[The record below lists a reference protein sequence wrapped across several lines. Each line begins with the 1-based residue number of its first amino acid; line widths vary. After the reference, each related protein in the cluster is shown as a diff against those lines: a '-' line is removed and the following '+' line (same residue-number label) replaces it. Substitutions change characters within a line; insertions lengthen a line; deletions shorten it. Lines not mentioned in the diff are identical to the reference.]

1 MERLQELLAEA
12 ERLAKEIEA
21 LLAESQ
27 SEVGA
32 EGEEAT
38 PLEAEAQASRQRKLN
53 KLVTRSKK
61 VAEEIES
68 AKAAME
74 SAKSLRAV
82 ADRCK
87 PAPEVVRDDAA
98 RIEPV
103 SYRGRLKAFSNDEQG
118 RRDAYS
124 FGKWLQGYVHG
135 DADAKRWCHDHGVE
149 SRALG
154 ESVNSAGGVFVPE
167 IASGQVVRLVEEF
180 SVWPAAMQLVQMP
193 SDTVTAV
200 KRLTGVTANW
210 TGESSE
216 ILTSDPS
223 ATDIRLVA
231 KKLTVGTRVSNELL
245 ADAAAVGD
253 WVIAE
258 FATAIGEKLDQ
269 AAVNGDGTN
278 AYGGVYGIANKILTA
293 AGSFHKPASA
303 RDAFDEFTVNDFL
316 SVVALLPTY
325 VTSPRWY
332 ISSAG
337 FANSMQRLDLGALGR
352 PSFENG
358 TGFSFL
364 GYPVTITNVL
374 PRSGNLDEKVSVL
387 FGDASLAGMY
397 GIRSAFAT
405 KISTERYVELDQTLY
420 IGVARAD
427 MVWHSVGSATEAGPM
442 VALVGNT

>member
-1 MERLQELLAEA
+1 MDRLSALRSEAADVA
-12 ERLAKEIEA
+12 ERIETLSALESDNKSDIDARNLELSGLTDKAKDLAGKIEF
-21 LLAESQ
+21 EQ
-27 SEVGA
+27 
-32 EGEEAT
+32 
-38 PLEAEAQASRQRKLN
+38 
-53 KLVTRSKK
+53 K
-61 VAEEIES
+61 VADS
-68 AKAAME
+68 ALA
-74 SAKSLRAV
+74 LRAV

-87 PAPEVVRDDAA
+87 PAPEVVRDEAP
-98 RIEPV
+98 RIEAV

-135 DADAKRWCHDHGVE
+135 DADAKRWCQDHGVE

-180 SVWPAAMQLVQMP
+180 SVWPSAMQLVQMP

-200 KRLTGVTANW
+200 KRLTGVSANW

-216 ILTSDPS
+216 ITTSDPS

-278 AYGGVYGIANKILTA
+278 AYGGVYGIANKVLTA
-293 AGSFHKPASA
+293 AGSYYKPANSSNK
-303 RDAFDEFTVNDFL
+303 DSFEELTVNDFL

-337 FANSMQRLDLGALGR
+337 FAQSMQRLDLAAAGR

-364 GYPVTITNVL
+364 GYPVVISNVL
-374 PRSGNLDEKVSVL
+374 PRSGSLDEKVSVL

-420 IGVARAD
+420 LGVARAD

>member
-1 MERLQELLAEA
+1 MDRLAALRAEA
-12 ERLAKEIEA
+12 ADVAERIENLGA
-21 LLAESQ
+21 LDTDNAADVSAREMELKGLVERA
-27 SEVGA
+27 A
-32 EGEEAT
+32 
-38 PLEAEAQASRQRKLN
+38 KLN
-53 KLVTRSKK
+53 SDISFEEK
-61 VAEEIES
+61 VA
-68 AKAAME
+68 E

-82 ADRCK
+82 ADRCT
-87 PAPEVVRDDAA
+87 PAPEVREEAPA

-154 ESVNSAGGVFVPE
+154 EATNSAGGVFVPE

-180 SVWPAAMQLVQMP
+180 SVWPAAMQNVVMP

-200 KRLTGVTANW
+200 KRLTGVSATWSAENA
-210 TGESSE
+210 E
-216 ILTSDPS
+216 IATSDPS

-231 KKLTVGTRVSNELL
+231 KKLTVSTRVSNELL

-278 AYGGVYGIANKILTA
+278 TYGGVYGIANKILTA
-293 AGSFHKPASA
+293 AGSYHTADTNHDTYA
-303 RDAFDEFTVNDFL
+303 ELDINDFL
-316 SVVALLPTY
+316 GVVAKLPTY

-332 ISSAG
+332 ISSYG
-337 FANSMQRLDLGALGR
+337 FAQSMQRLDLG
-352 PSFENG
+352 
-358 TGFSFL
+358 
-364 GYPVTITNVL
+364 
-374 PRSGNLDEKVSVL
+374 SGDRV
-387 FGDASLAGMY
+387 
-397 GIRSAFAT
+397 
-405 KISTERYVELDQTLY
+405 
-420 IGVARAD
+420 
-427 MVWHSVGSATEAGPM
+427 
-442 VALVGNT
+442 

>member
-1 MERLQELLAEA
+1 MDRLAALRAEA
-12 ERLAKEIEA
+12 ADVAERIETLGALESDNKADVDARNMELEGLTGRAKELAGKIEF
-21 LLAESQ
+21 EQ
-27 SEVGA
+27 
-32 EGEEAT
+32 
-38 PLEAEAQASRQRKLN
+38 
-53 KLVTRSKK
+53 K
-61 VAEEIES
+61 VV
-68 AKAAME
+68 E

-82 ADRCK
+82 ADRCT
-87 PAPEVVRDDAA
+87 PAPEVREDAPA

-103 SYRGRLKAFSNDEQG
+103 SYRGRLKAFPNDEQG
-118 RRDAYS
+118 RRDAYA

-149 SRALG
+149 SRAMG
-154 ESVNSAGGVFVPE
+154 EGVNSAGGVFVPE

-180 SVWPAAMQLVQMP
+180 SVWPAAMQNVVMP

-210 TGESSE
+210 SAENAE
-216 ILTSDPS
+216 ISTSDPT

-231 KKLTVGTRVSNELL
+231 KKLTVSTRISNELL

-269 AAVNGDGTN
+269 AAVNGDGTST
-278 AYGGVYGIANKILTA
+278 YGGVHGIAKKILTA

-303 RDAFDEFTVNDFL
+303 RDAFDELTVNDFL

-325 VTSPRWY
+325 VTNPRWY
-332 ISSAG
+332 ISSSG
-337 FANSMQRLDLGALGR
+337 FAQSMQRLDLAANGR
-352 PSFENG
+352 VSFETG
-358 TGFSFL
+358 TGFQFL

-374 PRSGNLDEKVSVL
+374 PKSGNLDEKVCAL

-397 GIRSAFAT
+397 GIRSAFQT
-405 KISTERYVELDQTLY
+405 KISTERYVEMDQTLY
-420 IGVARAD
+420 LGFARAD
-427 MVWHSVGSATEAGPM
+427 MVWHSVGSASEAGPL

>member
-1 MERLQELLAEA
+1 MDRLSALRAQAADVA
-12 ERLAKEIEA
+12 ERIETLSALESDNKSDIDARNLELSGLTDTAKDLAGKIEF
-21 LLAESQ
+21 EQ
-27 SEVGA
+27 
-32 EGEEAT
+32 
-38 PLEAEAQASRQRKLN
+38 
-53 KLVTRSKK
+53 K
-61 VAEEIES
+61 VADS
-68 AKAAME
+68 ALA
-74 SAKSLRAV
+74 LRAV

-87 PAPEVVRDDAA
+87 PAPEVVRDEAP
-98 RIEPV
+98 RIEAV

-135 DADAKRWCHDHGVE
+135 DADAKRWCQDHGVE

-216 ILTSDPS
+216 ITTSDPS

-278 AYGGVYGIANKILTA
+278 TYGGVHGCAVKLLTN
-293 AGSFHKPASA
+293 AGSYATADTNNDTFA
-303 RDAFDEFTVNDFL
+303 ELTVTDFL
-316 SVVALLPTY
+316 SVVAKLPTY
-325 VTSPRWY
+325 VTQPRWY
-332 ISSAG
+332 ISSFG
-337 FANSMQRLDLGALGR
+337 FAQSMQRLDVGANGR
-352 PSFENG
+352 VSFENG
-358 TGFSFL
+358 TGFNFL
-364 GYPVTITNVL
+364 GYPVTISNVL
-374 PRSGNLDEKVSVL
+374 PKSGDQSGKVMAL
-387 FGDASLAGMY
+387 LGDASLAGMY

-420 IGVARAD
+420 LGIARAD
-427 MVWHSVGSATEAGPM
+427 MVWHSLGSATEAGP
-442 VALVGNT
+442 LVGLVGH

>member
-1 MERLQELLAEA
+1 MDRLSALRAEA
-12 ERLAKEIEA
+12 ADVAERIETLSALESDNKADIDARNLELSGLTDKAKDLAGKIEF
-21 LLAESQ
+21 EQ
-27 SEVGA
+27 
-32 EGEEAT
+32 
-38 PLEAEAQASRQRKLN
+38 
-53 KLVTRSKK
+53 K
-61 VAEEIES
+61 VADS
-68 AKAAME
+68 ALA
-74 SAKSLRAV
+74 LRAV

-87 PAPEVVRDDAA
+87 PAPEVVKDEPA

-103 SYRGRLKAFSNDEQG
+103 SYRGRLKAFPNTDEG
-118 RRDAYS
+118 RRDAYA
-124 FGKWLQGYVHG
+124 FGKWLAGYVHG
-135 DADAKRWCHDHGVE
+135 DADAKRWCQDHGVE

-154 ESVNSAGGVFVPE
+154 EATNSAGGVFVPE
-167 IASGQVVRLVEEF
+167 IASGQVVRLVEEY
-180 SVWPAAMQLVQMP
+180 SVWPSAMQLVQMP

-210 TGESSE
+210 SAENAE
-216 ILTSDPS
+216 IATSDPS

-231 KKLTVGTRVSNELL
+231 KKLTVSTRVSNELL

-278 AYGGVYGIANKILTA
+278 TYGGIYGIANKILTA
-293 AGSFHKPASA
+293 AGSYYKPANSA
-303 RDAFDEFTVNDFL
+303 NKDSFEELTVNDFL

-337 FANSMQRLDLGALGR
+337 FAQSMQRLDLAAAGR

-364 GYPVTITNVL
+364 GYPVTISNVL
-374 PRSGNLDEKVSVL
+374 PRSGSLDDKVACL

-405 KISTERYVELDQTLY
+405 KISTERYVEYDQTLY
-420 IGVARAD
+420 LGTARAD
-427 MVWHSVGSATEAGPM
+427 MVWHSVGSATEAGPL

>member
-1 MERLQELLAEA
+1 MDRLSALRSEAAEVA
-12 ERLAKEIEA
+12 ERIESLSVMDTDNASDTDARNLELSGLTEKAKSLTSAIEF
-21 LLAESQ
+21 ES
-27 SEVGA
+27 
-32 EGEEAT
+32 
-38 PLEAEAQASRQRKLN
+38 
-53 KLVTRSKK
+53 K
-61 VAEEIES
+61 VAES
-68 AKAAME
+68 AR
-74 SAKSLRAV
+74 SLKAV
-82 ADRCK
+82 ADRCQ
-87 PAPEVVRDDAA
+87 PAPEVRSEQPV

-103 SYRGRLKAFSNDEQG
+103 SYRGRLKAFPNDEQG
-118 RRDAYS
+118 RRDAFA

-154 ESVNSAGGVFVPE
+154 EAVNSAGGVFVPE

-200 KRLTGVTANW
+200 KRLTGVTATW
-210 TGESSE
+210 SSE
-216 ILTSDPS
+216 NSEISTSDPS

-231 KKLTVGTRVSNELL
+231 KKLTASTRVSNELL

-253 WVIAE
+253 WVVAE

-278 AYGGVYGIANKILTA
+278 TYGGVYGIANKILTTVGSVHT
-293 AGSFHKPASA
+293 AGTNNDTF
-303 RDAFDEFTVNDFL
+303 EELTVSDFL
-316 SVVALLPTY
+316 GCVAKLPTY

-332 ISSAG
+332 ISSYG
-337 FANSMQRLDLGALGR
+337 FAQSMSRLDLAAAGR

-364 GYPVTITNVL
+364 GYPVTISNVMAK
-374 PRSGNLDEKVSVL
+374 SGDQSNNVMALL
-387 FGDASLAGMY
+387 GDASLAGMY
-397 GIRSAFAT
+397 GIRSAFST

-420 IGVARAD
+420 IGIARAD
-427 MVWHSVGSATEAGPM
+427 MVWHSTGTATEAGPL
-442 VALVGNT
+442 VALKGH

>member
-1 MERLQELLAEA
+1 MDRLSALRAQAADVA
-12 ERLAKEIEA
+12 ERIETLSALESDNKSDIDARNLELSGLTDTAKDLAGKIEF
-21 LLAESQ
+21 EQ
-27 SEVGA
+27 
-32 EGEEAT
+32 
-38 PLEAEAQASRQRKLN
+38 
-53 KLVTRSKK
+53 K
-61 VAEEIES
+61 VADS
-68 AKAAME
+68 ALA
-74 SAKSLRAV
+74 LRAV

-87 PAPEVVRDDAA
+87 PAPEVVRDEAP
-98 RIEPV
+98 RIEAV

-135 DADAKRWCHDHGVE
+135 DADAKRWCQDHGVE

-216 ILTSDPS
+216 ITTSDPS

-278 AYGGVYGIANKILTA
+278 TYGGVHGCAVKLLTN
-293 AGSFHKPASA
+293 AGSYATADTNNDTFA
-303 RDAFDEFTVNDFL
+303 ELTVNDFL
-316 SVVALLPTY
+316 SVVAKLPTY
-325 VTSPRWY
+325 VTQPRWY
-332 ISSAG
+332 ISSFG
-337 FANSMQRLDLGALGR
+337 FAQSMQRLDVGANGR
-352 PSFENG
+352 VSFENG
-358 TGFSFL
+358 TGFNFL
-364 GYPVTITNVL
+364 GYPVTISNVL
-374 PRSGNLDEKVSVL
+374 PKSGDQSGKVMAL
-387 FGDASLAGMY
+387 LGDASLAGMY

-420 IGVARAD
+420 LGIARAD
-427 MVWHSVGSATEAGPM
+427 MVWHSLGSATEAGP
-442 VALVGNT
+442 LVGLVGH